1 MSEVLTDSD
10 PEEGEEEDKQSYR
23 VAESEDENGDEMDK
37 DDAGDEMGYTQD
49 KEVVDDYDD
58 EDEEE
63 DFDEVVVKPRP
74 LNEMTS
80 LTDRTS
86 PWTSI
91 LSDPDLVSLNSDEEP
106 EDFNPRQDEEE
117 KHKMLN
123 IQTPDCGGQH
133 KCGRQDEG
141 ASLNGSAGD
150 ASDVDS
156 ADERTLC
163 ALDERQAIEANSP
176 EEESTEKGSSAIT
189 QNATDAPNTSS
200 SLVSQDSP
208 HQAYP

>member
-10 PEEGEEEDKQSYR
+10 SEEEKDKQSYR
-23 VAESEDENGDEMDK
+23 GTESEDENGDETDK

-49 KEVVDDYDD
+49 KEVVDDD
-58 EDEEE
+58 DEEE
-63 DFDEVVVKPRP
+63 EEGFDEVVVKPRP

-91 LSDPDLVSLNSDEEP
+91 LSDPDLVSLDSAEEP
-106 EDFNPRQDEEE
+106 EDINPRQDEEE
-117 KHKMLN
+117 KQKMLN
-123 IQTPDCGGQH
+123 MRTPDCRGQH
-133 KCGRQDEG
+133 KCVRQDES

-150 ASDVDS
+150 ASDIDS
-156 ADERTLC
+156 DDERTLC
-163 ALDERQAIEANSP
+163 ALDERRAIEANSP
-176 EEESTEKGSSAIT
+176 EEESIEKGSSSIAR
-189 QNATDAPNTSS
+189 NATDSPNTSS

-208 HQAYP
+208 RQTYP